1 MAASKKLTEKLKN
14 IMKQVSGKMEDFEG
28 ALYSEYKVRGEGVL
42 FCLSAD
48 NKSFLNVT
56 RGIGAYIICKNYDI
70 MGRTLIYTQYGDIV
84 LIEPEELI
92 ELGYD

>member
-14 IMKQVSGKMEDFEG
+14 IIKQVSGKMEDFEG
-28 ALYSEYKVRGEGVL
+28 ALYSEYKIRGTGVL

-48 NKSFLNVT
+48 NKSFINVT
-56 RGIGAYIICKNYDI
+56 RGISVYIICEKYDLV
-70 MGRTLIYTQYGDIV
+70 GRTLIYTQYSDII
-84 LIEPEELI
+84 LIEPDELI